1 MPKIIFTAA
10 AESDAAAIYANLYS
24 KAGEAT
30 VLKYRALFARL
41 YRRLADFPDS
51 GAPRAKLGRNI
62 RISVILPYIILYRH
76 AEADDLV
83 IVLRLLHGRRKISGK
98 MLQSGP
104 HST

>member
-1 MPKIIFTAA
+1 MPKILFTAA
-10 AESDAAAIYANLYS
+10 AASDAAAIYAELYA
-24 KAGEAT
+24 KAGQAT

-41 YRRLADFPDS
+41 YRRLAEFPDS

-62 RISVILPYIILYRH
+62 RISVISPYIILYRH

-98 MLQSGP
+98 MLRGGP
-104 HST
+104 RPT